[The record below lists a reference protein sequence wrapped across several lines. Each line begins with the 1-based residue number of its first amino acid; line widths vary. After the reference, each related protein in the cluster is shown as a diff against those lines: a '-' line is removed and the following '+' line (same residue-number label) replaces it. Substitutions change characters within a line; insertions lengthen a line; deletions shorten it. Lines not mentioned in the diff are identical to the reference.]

1 MKNHKVEDIIFT
13 LFYTISRIIIKIILN
28 TYIEYEIDDIL
39 ITGGVAA
46 NSHIRKF
53 LIDKLSRYK
62 INVFFPYKKFC
73 TDNAVGISYL
83 GKIKKGHGMEV

>member
-1 MKNHKVEDIIFT
+1 MKKNHKVEDIIFT

-62 INVFFPYKKFC
+62 INVFFPYKKNFVQIMLWGGFH
-73 TDNAVGISYL
+73 T
-83 GKIKKGHGMEV
+83 